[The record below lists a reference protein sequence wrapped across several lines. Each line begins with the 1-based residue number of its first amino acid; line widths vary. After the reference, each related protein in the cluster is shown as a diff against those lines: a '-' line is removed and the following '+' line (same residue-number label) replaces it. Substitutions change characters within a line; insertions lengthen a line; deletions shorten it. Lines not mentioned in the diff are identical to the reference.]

1 VFPARAALLACLLF
15 VLGLAA
21 VSPAAGR
28 KPPAAQAATASGYTV
43 TRAAA
48 PARSVVRSS
57 TGAWVATFTDGARTV
72 ALAGP
77 ARTFSEATAASQV
90 TTSTW
95 VRVLAAPF
103 AGTVDYAWLDRARA
117 VRSPDVLATAFE
129 FVSGRPDRRDASGRL
144 IAGDASYGP
153 LDDDG
158 SREEGADW
166 SDFQGIT
173 ATYGSV
179 ADPPE
184 PDQTNSLDCSG
195 FMRML
200 WGVRIGIPLSLD
212 PDWWGGV
219 RARLPLS
226 LDPEVW
232 GKRVGLP
239 LSPDPGGRWL
249 PRRAWQ
255 QEATGPGVVPVA
267 NAGKQV
273 SDFTRLQPGDLVFFD
288 ASDDDGDDIDH
299 VGLYLGR
306 DAAGHKRFI
315 SSRKWANGPTMGDYH
330 GASLLDGTGLYARS
344 FRSTRRL

>member
-1 VFPARAALLACLLF
+1 VFPARTALLACLLF
-15 VLGLAA
+15 VFGLAA
-21 VSPAAGR
+21 VSAAAER
-28 KPPAAQAATASGYTV
+28 KPSAAQAATASGYTV

-77 ARTFSEATAASQV
+77 ARTFSEAARQV

-117 VRSPDVLATAFE
+117 DRSPDVLATAFE

-153 LDDDG
+153 LEDDDDG
-158 SREEGADW
+158 AREEGSDW
-166 SDFQGIT
+166 NDLQGVT
-173 ATYGSV
+173 ARYGSV

-184 PDQTNSLDCSG
+184 PEQTQSLDCSG

-200 WGVRIGIPLSLD
+200 WGVRIGLPLGLD
-212 PDWWGGV
+212 PDWWGV
-219 RARLPLS
+219 RAVFSRS
-226 LDPEVW
+226 LEPN
-232 GKRVGLP
+232 
-239 LSPDPGGRWL
+239 GRWL
-249 PRRAWQ
+249 PRRSSQ
-255 QEATGPGVVPVA
+255 QATAGPGVVPIA
-267 NAGKQV
+267 NAGKRV

-288 ASDDDGDDIDH
+288 ASVDDGAAIDH

-306 DAAGHKRFI
+306 DTAGHKRFI
-315 SSRKWANGPTMGDYH
+315 SSRESADGPTMGDYN